1 MFIKMLIQCSLTQG
15 TVGKGRAGSAVIIS
29 FSACKTVGL
38 AQDVDNAMRGA
49 LLTVS

>member
-29 FSACKTVGL
+29 FSAYKTVGL
-38 AQDVDNAMRGA
+38 AQDVDNAM
-49 LLTVS
+49 